1 MITCLNSSWDRV
13 IWAELINKCGLLKL
27 YYVCIKVLF
36 QLVFKKKLKGGHS
49 DQNFKGKIQS
59 KEFLGNIIR
68 YQVLISGQV
77 TTIDSMHEGKEKIY
91 SKNEDVDVFVN
102 PETSQVI

>member
-1 MITCLNSSWDRV
+1 MIV
-13 IWAELINKCGLLKL
+13 IK
-27 YYVCIKVLF
+27 
-36 QLVFKKKLKGGHS
+36 
-49 DQNFKGKIQS
+49 NFKGKIQS

-77 TTIDSMHEGKEKIY
+77 MTIDSMHEGKEKIY

-102 PETSQVI
+102 PKTSQVI

>member
-1 MITCLNSSWDRV
+1 MLT
-13 IWAELINKCGLLKL
+13 
-27 YYVCIKVLF
+27 
-36 QLVFKKKLKGGHS
+36 LVRPQNIYFEKKNDS

-77 TTIDSMHEGKEKIY
+77 LTIDSMHEGKEKIY
-91 SKNEDVDVFVN
+91 SKNEDVDVFIN
-102 PETSQVI
+102 PETSQII